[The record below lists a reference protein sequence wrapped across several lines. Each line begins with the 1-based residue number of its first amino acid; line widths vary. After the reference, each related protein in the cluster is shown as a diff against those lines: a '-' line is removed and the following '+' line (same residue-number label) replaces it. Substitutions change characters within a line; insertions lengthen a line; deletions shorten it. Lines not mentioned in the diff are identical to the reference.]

1 MLTSEQISS
10 YIEKTHREIRQLQRS
25 GELTSDDV
33 RQIYDSVPDSCWF
46 FVNCKAIPA
55 LLSVHFDYDDL
66 MGIVREV
73 VRVRDELKQYSVV
86 VDCSELAERFFLN
99 QRCGDILEV

>member
-1 MLTSEQISS
+1 MMSARFMTPFPTLAGSS
-10 YIEKTHREIRQLQRS
+10 ST
-25 GELTSDDV
+25 
-33 RQIYDSVPDSCWF
+33 
-46 FVNCKAIPA
+46 AIPA

-73 VRVRDELKQYSVV
+73 VRVRDELKQYSVA

-99 QRCGDILEV
+99 QRCGDVLEV